1 MNYIFKHE
9 PDVIHR
15 VPAVTGKNK
24 NPTFNFKKVH
34 RLEDINDYL
43 IDYIN
48 TGSIVFKTYASP
60 DFGQMQATPAA

>member
-48 TGSIVFKTYASP
+48 TGSVSLPLNTKIKQSFCN
-60 DFGQMQATPAA
+60 D